1 MSKQRR
7 RTPYTWLGA
16 AAVTLGLSASMVGGT
31 AVAVADTG
39 ADAGSPQ
46 KDTSE
51 GAASTTSATSPTAQ
65 SPNAQ
70 SPNAQSPNAGG
81 APRASRSAAVRMN
94 RATAPTSNVAP
105 AGMPVPAAASAL
117 TPALPAVGD
126 MPVAVPS
133 DEPAVKRPTARRTA
147 TGLGRSMPPTR
158 VLSPAFAPP
167 APPAPNPASAPP
179 APNPASALPAAVP
192 PAPGA
197 DPSYNMASYLPTE
210 PIVPGIKVA
219 LATQQISDA
228 QSLLNQQTW
237 GSGNIA
243 AGVAS
248 IVPQLFLAEAAWS
261 LTAWQNNM
269 PGASQAIANTAGIP
283 LIHQVTQV
291 NHLATM
297 ALPILAE
304 ASLTGAALLLPLV
317 NLLGAAIAPT
327 QALVG
332 QARSNGKVYAFVPVQ
347 MRAVTEPVV
356 IVSVNNGPGNPMLV
370 DTGSSGLIITR
381 ASAPG
386 DLGEPVAR
394 GEVTFSGDLTKSFRY
409 TTYVTTVDFGGGVV
423 TAPTAVNIVDDA
435 DAAAFEEFLRP
446 AQVVGIL
453 GVGANTYG
461 PGPDGY
467 TIPTTSLPGELSNGF
482 LLYQGA
488 LLGLF
493 GVMVFGPNPLPTRVS
508 VPGAPD
514 AYVTVSVNDGPKQTA
529 YSIIDSGGVYG
540 TLPAYLIGGAS
551 SVPSN
556 TKISVYTAD
565 GQTLLYSYN
574 TIGANSPTVVGD
586 GALMNIGYIPFQQG
600 PVYVNYAAPNRIGS
614 TDFAIW

>member
-1 MSKQRR
+1 VSKQRR
-7 RTPYTWLGA
+7 VTPYTWLGA
-16 AAVTLGLSASMVGGT
+16 AAVTLGLGASMVGGT

-39 ADAGSPQ
+39 APQ
-46 KDTSE
+46 NDISE
-51 GAASTTSATSPTAQ
+51 GTAGNTSAT

-70 SPNAQSPNAGG
+70 SPNDGG
-81 APRASRSAAVRMN
+81 TPRGSRSAAVRAN
-94 RATAPTSNVAP
+94 RATAPISNVA
-105 AGMPVPAAASAL
+105 AGGTPMPAAASAS
-117 TPALPAVGD
+117 TPSVPAVGG
-126 MPVAVPS
+126 MPVAMPS
-133 DEPAVKRPTARRTA
+133 NELPVKRPTARRTA
-147 TGLGRSMPPTR
+147 TGMDRPMPTTR
-158 VLSPAFAPP
+158 VLSPAA
-167 APPAPNPASAPP
+167 APP
-179 APNPASALPAAVP
+179 APNPASALPAAVS
-192 PAPGA
+192 PASGA
-197 DPSYNMASYLPTE
+197 DPSYNMASYLPAE
-210 PIVPGIKVA
+210 PIVPGVKVA
-219 LATQQISDA
+219 LAMRQISDA
-228 QSLLNQQTW
+228 QLLLDQQTW

-243 AGVAS
+243 AGAAS
-248 IVPQLFLAEAAWS
+248 IVPQLFLAEATRS
-261 LTAWQNNM
+261 LTMWQNNM
-269 PGASQAIANTAGIP
+269 PGASQAIATTAGIP
-283 LIHQVTQV
+283 LIHQLTQV
-291 NHLATM
+291 NLLATM
-297 ALPILAE
+297 SLPILAE

-317 NLLGAAIAPT
+317 SLLGAAIAPT

-332 QARSNGKVYAFVPVQ
+332 QARGNGKVYAFVPVQ

-356 IVSVNNGPGNPMLV
+356 NVSVNNGPGNPMLV

-386 DLGEPVAR
+386 DLGEPVAS
-394 GEVTFSGDLTKSFRY
+394 GEVTFSGDLTQSFRY
-409 TTYVTTVDFGGGVV
+409 TTYVTTVDFGGGAV

-467 TIPTTSLPGELSNGF
+467 TIPTTSLPGELSDGF

-529 YSIIDSGGVYG
+529 NAIIDSGGVYG

-551 SVPSN
+551 SVPSY

-565 GQTLLYSYN
+565 GQTLLYSYL
-574 TIGANSPTVVGD
+574 TVGASSPTVVGD
-586 GALMNIGYIPFQQG
+586 GALMNTGYIPFQQG

>member
-1 MSKQRR
+1 VSKHRR
-7 RTPYTWLGA
+7 IRPYAWLGT
-16 AAVTLGLSASMVGGT
+16 AAVTLGLGAAMVGGT
-31 AVAVADTG
+31 AVAVADVG
-39 ADAGSPQ
+39 ADAGSAPNS
-46 KDTSE
+46 TSE
-51 GAASTTSATSPTAQ
+51 GTPSAGTTSGSAASE
-65 SPNAQ
+65 
-70 SPNAQSPNAGG
+70 
-81 APRASRSAAVRMN
+81 SAARGGSPRQS
-94 RATAPTSNVAP
+94 RAVAGRAKAVSTSVSAPVSAP
-105 AGMPVPAAASAL
+105 ASAAAAAGSPLPAAD
-117 TPALPAVGD
+117 V
-126 MPVAVPS
+126 PVAVP
-133 DEPAVKRPTARRTA
+133 PTNAALARPGARRTA
-147 TGLGRSMPPTR
+147 AR
-158 VLSPAFAPP
+158 LSR
-167 APPAPNPASAPP
+167 SAPSALP
-179 APNPASALPAAVP
+179 ALPTLPTAQPASALPAAAP
-192 PAPGA
+192 LPPGA
-197 DPSYNMASYLPTE
+197 DPSYNMASYLPAD
-210 PIVPGIKVA
+210 PIVPGAKVA
-219 LATQQISDA
+219 LALQQISDA
-228 QSLLNQQTW
+228 QVLLNQQTW
-237 GSGNIA
+237 GAGNIA

-269 PGASQAIANTAGIP
+269 PAASQAIATTAGIP

-291 NHLATM
+291 NLLVTM
-297 ALPILAE
+297 SLPMLAE
-304 ASLTGAALLLPLV
+304 AGLTGAALLLPLV
-317 NLLGAAIAPT
+317 NLLGAAVAPT

-356 IVSVNNGPGNPMLV
+356 SVSVNNGPGNPMLV

-381 ASAPG
+381 DSAPG
-386 DLGEPVAR
+386 DLGEPVAT
-394 GEVTFSGDLTKSFRY
+394 GEIRYSGDLTKTFRY
-409 TTYVTTVDFGGGVV
+409 TTYVTTVDFGGGAV

-467 TIPTTSLPGELSNGF
+467 TIPTASLPGELSDGF

-540 TLPAYLIGGAS
+540 TLPAYLIGGAT
-551 SVPSN
+551 SVPTN

-565 GQTLLYSYN
+565 GATLLYSYS
-574 TIGANSPTVVGD
+574 TIGSNSPTVVDD
-586 GALMNIGYIPFQQG
+586 GELMNTGYMPFQQG
-600 PVYVNYAAPNRIGS
+600 PVYINYAAPDRIGS